1 LLGRVKQALFSTLE
15 PLRESCEFLD
25 LFAGSGSVGIEALS
39 RGVATCTFVERDARC
54 VQIIKEN
61 LRALG
66 FYDQATVMRA
76 YVRSGLQRLDKGA
89 RQFDLIFIGPPY
101 GQNLAHQ
108 TLIQLAQLSVLRQ
121 DGIIIAQTGRREK
134 LDDRYG
140 DLELLRS
147 RSYGDTTLQFYHK
160 RSG

>member
-1 LLGRVKQALFSTLE
+1 
-15 PLRESCEFLD
+15 
-25 LFAGSGSVGIEALS
+25 
-39 RGVATCTFVERDARC
+39 VERDARC